1 MNLNDKQNIAL
12 ILSLLSLLLI
22 LAARPDLAI
31 LLVMG
36 ILLFMC
42 IW

>member
-1 MNLNDKQNIAL
+1 MNLKDKQNIAL

-22 LAARPDLAI
+22 LATRPDLAI

-36 ILLFMC
+36 VLLFMC
-42 IW
+42 VW

>member
-1 MNLNDKQNIAL
+1 MNLKYKQNIAL
-12 ILSLLSLLLI
+12 ILALLSLLLI
-22 LAARPDLAI
+22 LAARPDLAV
-31 LLVMG
+31 LLIMG

>member
-1 MNLNDKQNIAL
+1 MNLKDKQNIAL

-36 ILLFMC
+36 MVE
-42 IW
+42 